1 MLRRKSDNFRR
12 KTNGDVARK
21 KSLAY
26 EEKKVVTLRGKSH
39 NFRRKK
45 S

>member
-12 KTNGDVARK
+12 KTNGDVTRK
-21 KSLAY
+21 KRLLRY
-26 EEKKVVTLRGKSH
+26 EEKVTILGE
-39 NFRRKK
+39 KK